1 MQHLKEADG
10 SGKLDINGKLS
21 DIPYHLVARKD
32 DNQAYSV
39 EISLSAPRDWL
50 LQRGFDKQATLV
62 IESGKRVA
70 VHAEN
75 HVGVEGPISVV
86 LTSGTDICRSPED
99 VSDKYPE
106 LKL

>member
-10 SGKLDINGKLS
+10 SGKLDIDGKLS

-32 DNQAYSV
+32 DSQTYSV

-50 LQRGFDKQATLV
+50 LQRGFDRQATLV
-62 IESGKRVA
+62 VESGSRVS

-75 HVGVEGPISVV
+75 RVGVEGPISVV
-86 LTSGTDICRSPED
+86 LTSEADVCGSPQE